1 MPCYLLHL
9 QREHLSVR
17 DARGV
22 ECFDPA
28 EVVET
33 AVITALNRMSES
45 HDFGRWRNW
54 SVEIETGEHVTT
66 VPFALLQ
73 TRFGLLQRG
82 AAEAAEEYVVASLP
96 RMRESRW

>member
-9 QREHLSVR
+9 RREHLSVR

-45 HDFGRWRNW
+45 HDFG
-54 SVEIETGEHVTT
+54 EIGRSRSRPGNTSRRSPLHCYRHDLGSCREV
-66 VPFALLQ
+66 
-73 TRFGLLQRG
+73 
-82 AAEAAEEYVVASLP
+82 LP
-96 RMRESRW
+96 KRQKSTL